1 MHVCTYIRIYIR
13 MYIRTH
19 MYMYAFMYIHTYV
32 CICIRIY
39 ISNTHTALT
48 FENLWQV
55 HLGRRCD
62 AFLGRNSE
70 KSVYAERGRA
80 ARRCQEDEKA
90 QSDFII
96 TAQIF
101 IITAQIP
108 V

>member
-1 MHVCTYIRIYIR
+1 VLYIVTLYIYIK
-13 MYIRTH
+13 RTH
-19 MYMYAFMYIHTYV
+19 K
-32 CICIRIY
+32 
-39 ISNTHTALT
+39 ALT
-48 FENLWQV
+48 FENLLQV
-55 HLGRRCD
+55 HLGRRRD

-108 V
+108 VWLYYYCTKGHSDFIITAQMY